1 MTNPNEPA
9 YPVAV
14 RRTENYMDEG
24 GYGRSRIVTVHEGGL
39 TIREY
44 FAALA
49 MQGILAAQIHGM
61 NNMPSKG
68 PFAAIAVDAADSLI
82 AELNKEPPR

>member
-49 MQGILAAQIHGM
+49 MQGNLASWPNACELDQT
-61 NNMPSKG
+61 
-68 PFAAIAVDAADSLI
+68 AIAIDAVNLADALI